1 LDYKFIEEMSDR
13 DYDEFREWLFN
24 NFYYEVMT
32 RLRQNPRFYDDR
44 VDMWDFSLQPLNT
57 NN

>member
-1 LDYKFIEEMSDR
+1 MSDR

-24 NFYYEVMT
+24 NFYYEIMT

-57 NN
+57 ND